1 MVVLASGVRLILVGD
16 WWWWVLIS
24 LLFHFFFDL
33 VVVGSGFGLSH
44 AWWVVVVLVFRSS
57 GLYFA
62 AYCWVDFGSVLHLG
76 CFKYFCIMVANGY
89 GWLS

>member
-57 GLYFA
+57 GLYIA
-62 AYCWVDFGSVLHLG
+62 ACWVDFGSVFAFGLFLVFLHHG
-76 CFKYFCIMVANGY
+76 GQ
-89 GWLS
+89 WL